1 MSASQHE
8 DIRRQILSSKG
19 KILCEFGECFVVQ
32 RHLSART
39 EYRIATVIE
48 YANGN
53 RQQTARVFYHA
64 DQIAAL
70 RRHPEQIAQILDEL
84 RLHSLKLAY
93 SASWRQRILDKTG
106 GEVIAEGADYII
118 LKIDVPARD
127 SYTLEAPMHGKS
139 GMANQF
145 PWMQEITPQQAAD
158 FVRSPEKILPYYQTV
173 RYKK

>member
-8 DIRRQILSSKG
+8 EIRRQILSAGG
-19 KILCEFGECFVVQ
+19 KILCESGECFVVQ

-48 YANGN
+48 HANGN
-53 RQQTARVFYHA
+53 QQQTARVYYRA
-64 DQIAAL
+64 EQLTAL

-93 SASWRQRILDKTG
+93 SAAWRQRILDETG
-106 GEVIAEGADYII
+106 GEVIAEGEDYIM
-118 LKIDVPARD
+118 LKIDVPAQD
-127 SYTLEAPMHGKS
+127 SYAIEAPMHGKS

-145 PWMQEITPQQAAD
+145 PWTQEITPQQAAD
-158 FVRSPEKILPYYQTV
+158 FVRSPEKILPYYQAV